1 MQVKDF
7 ALHRTYYDQIVS
19 GKKTHEYRDG
29 KNDYYVNC
37 FLNVDAYDGKTAKDI
52 KEGLLNGTV
61 KDLKL
66 KGLTHLRFHNT
77 GRMCVVEVK
86 GIKFDRQNKLWD
98 ISLGKVLSGKV

>member
-1 MQVKDF
+1 MNTIDL
-7 ALHRTYYDQIVS
+7 ALLRTYYDQIIR
-19 GKKTHEYRDG
+19 GTKKHEYRDG
-29 KNDYYVNC
+29 RNVYYTQK

-52 KEGLLNGTV
+52 KEGLLNGTI